1 MKHEFYEDYNEIM
14 YDERD
19 VIVKFLEEKDKLSIQ
34 DECGRWQGRWE
45 FNHPVKLYSVK
56 DCREI
61 FVTAIRLHTD
71 KILVFESSVSESE
84 YTCDYFFYGELC
96 KVIEALPEIEDM
108 ANINIME
115 ELKEISAKYDVEK
128 LLKQNPFKGEY
139 VNFKFKDNYQN
150 AINLYTDVSFD
161 TVSKMNVITELKNHL
176 RIAILHDS
184 YIYKVM
190 TDILIRTPVCNFAL
204 NYPPIINVNGIE
216 MGVSRIQEDCGI
228 IITARHGCNSIDMT
242 EKDIKPEYLET
253 ILDEMLENSVVCY
266 SKSLNNKHRLKIKDM
281 TGLVKK
287 INLAWRMNHYNA
299 KFADILFA
307 ISQRDAER
315 LKTEFN
321 CIINSP
327 EDAMNNHYI
336 IFNKLCDDND
346 FECILKFIQWK
357 DNMNILSY
365 INRQ

>member
-1 MKHEFYEDYNEIM
+1 MKHDFYEDYNEIM
-14 YDERD
+14 YNERD

-34 DECGRWQGRWE
+34 DECGRLKGRWD

-61 FVTAIRLHTD
+61 FVTAIILHTY

-84 YTCDYFFYGELC
+84 YTCDDFFYGELC
-96 KVIEALPEIEDM
+96 KVIEALPEIEDI

-115 ELKEISAKYDVEK
+115 DLKEISAKYDVEK
-128 LLKQNPFKGEY
+128 LLKQNPFKGKY

-150 AINLYTDVSFD
+150 SINLYTDVSFD
-161 TVSKMNVITELKNHL
+161 TVSKINTITELKNHL
-176 RIAILHDS
+176 RIAILHNS

-190 TDILIRTPVCNFAL
+190 TDILIRTPWTYFAE
-204 NYPPIINVNGIE
+204 NDRPIINVNGIE
-216 MGVSRIQEDCGI
+216 MGVSIIKEDNGI
-228 IITARHGCNSIDMT
+228 IITVKHGCNSIVMT
-242 EKDIKPEYLET
+242 EADIKPEYLEI
-253 ILDEMLENSVVCY
+253 ILDKKIEYSAVCCY
-266 SKSLNNKHRLKIKDM
+266 KSSNKKSRLKIKDM

-287 INLAWRMNHYNA
+287 INLAWIMNHYNA

-315 LKTEFN
+315 LKTEFY

-357 DNMNILSY
+357 DNMNVLEY